1 MYERRICRDL
11 IFGRIF
17 QSLETKS
24 AMNKTMSRLLL
35 LATVAV
41 TLIGG
46 LFQSA
51 LIGAD
56 QFRDPLSGKS
66 VAARRS
72 RATDQPTLLSVSLTP
87 DKGSPTQT
95 TGDVFVL
102 SIGLKLPDDGYT
114 YSTNP
119 DFPGPTRIILDKSLS
134 GVEPVEESFVA
145 DHDPETEFSNEFN
158 QNIEKFKSSVVWS
171 RRFRL
176 LPGVKVEEIRIAGRV
191 KYQICDA
198 RHCTPHDESFAATT
212 TAPAQVVL
220 TANAH
225 ELAAKA
231 SSVASSS
238 SKPELPKMSADGPI
252 AATGPKPFEIEVI
265 PPRGKGVDPVKAKFR
280 LAPENAKPGEAIT
293 LTITMQLE
301 PGWHT
306 FALDQDPDSVGK
318 PTSIELL
325 ATDGL
330 KLADEAFSPTLP
342 PEIETIDGGKQ
353 QRIHHKEISWSRQYT
368 VENPEFGVRGELRY
382 QICRDG
388 QCRPLKKVP
397 FELGAIKPEPVT
409 VPEVNPEV
417 VVETPGDT
425 GGFEEILPAFK
436 GKQFQPIEI
445 QQSQGEVKENK
456 QEDGLAL
463 YLLYAFLG
471 GLILNVMPCVL
482 PVIAIKVLSF
492 VQQAGESR
500 RRILLLNLLYSAG
513 VVVVFLMLASL
524 AVFAK
529 FGWGN
534 LFQKPEFQLVMSLM
548 VFAMGLSLLGVFEI
562 PVPGMIGSAASH
574 QHQEGLT
581 GAFLTGMFATLM
593 ATPCSGPF
601 LGVTLGW
608 SVKQPAHITYL
619 VWSVMGIGMSFPYLL
634 LGVFPGW
641 VKFIPRPGNW
651 MVTFKQVCGFLLLGT
666 VLFLMDSMKPEAV
679 FSLLILL
686 LVVGFS
692 LWMIGNLYNINS
704 PSSRKWNIRFFATLL
719 PAVTCWWLFTASL
732 QLPWK
737 PFTGPTVQ
745 QELLRGR
752 TVLIDFTA
760 KWCLAC
766 KANEKWALNTPDT
779 LELVKQH
786 DVLTLKAD
794 WTDESP
800 EIERWLQTFGSISI
814 PLTVIFPGNDP
825 TKPIVIRDSFTKK
838 TLLQHLGQ
846 AVEVKAA
853 NKATVTQ
860 R

>member
-1 MYERRICRDL
+1 
-11 IFGRIF
+11 
-17 QSLETKS
+17 
-24 AMNKTMSRLLL
+24 MNKTMLRLLL
-35 LATVAV
+35 LAMVAV
-41 TLIGG
+41 MLIGG
-46 LFQSA
+46 SFRSA

-66 VAARRS
+66 LATKRS
-72 RATDQPTLLSVSLTP
+72 NALAQPTLLSVSLAP
-87 DKGSPTQT
+87 DKGSATQQA
-95 TGDVFVL
+95 GEVFVL

-119 DFPGPTRIILDKSLS
+119 DFPGPTRIILDKSLA
-134 GVEPVEESFVA
+134 GVELVETAFVA
-145 DHDPETEFSNEFN
+145 DHEPETEFSTEFN

-176 LPGVKVEEIRIAGRV
+176 LPGAKPENVRIAGRV

-212 TAPAQVVL
+212 NAPARVVL
-220 TANAH
+220 TANAQ

-231 SSVASSS
+231 PPASSS
-238 SKPELPKMSADGPI
+238 DKPDAPKASPDEHTT
-252 AATGPKPFEIEVI
+252 ATSPKPFEIEVI
-265 PPRGKGVDPVKAKFR
+265 PQRGKGVDPVKAKFR

-306 FALDQDPDSVGK
+306 FALDHDPKNVGN
-318 PTSIELL
+318 PTVIELL
-325 ATDGL
+325 ASDGL
-330 KLADEAFSPTLP
+330 KPADDVFSPTLA
-342 PEIETIDGGKQ
+342 PEIENIDGGKQ

-388 QCRPLKKVP
+388 QCRPTKKVP
-397 FELGAIKPEPVT
+397 FELGAVKPEPTVGPAVT
-409 VPEVNPEV
+409 PEIAVQPSSEAI
-417 VVETPGDT
+417 
-425 GGFEEILPAFK
+425 GFEEILPAFK
-436 GKQFQPIEI
+436 GKQFQPIEV
-445 QQSQGEVKENK
+445 QQNQGEVKAGK
-456 QEDGLAL
+456 QEDSLAL
-463 YLLYAFLG
+463 FLLYAFLG

-482 PVIAIKVLSF
+482 PIIAIKVLSF

-500 RRILLLNLLYSAG
+500 RRILFLNLMYSAG
-513 VVVVFLMLASL
+513 VIVVFLMLASL

-529 FGWGN
+529 FGWGG

-608 SVKQPAHITYL
+608 SVKQPPHITYL
-619 VWSVMGIGMSFPYLL
+619 VWTVMGIGMSFPYLL

-666 VLFLMDSMKPEAV
+666 VLFLMNSMKPETI
-679 FSLLILL
+679 FPLLILL

-704 PSSRKWNIRFFATLL
+704 PSPHKWKVRFFATLL
-719 PAVTCWWLFTASL
+719 PAVTCWWMVTPSL

-737 PFTGPTVQ
+737 PFAGQTVQ
-745 QELLRGR
+745 QELLNGR

-760 KWCLAC
+760 EWCLAC
-766 KANEKWALNTPDT
+766 KVNEKLALNTSDT
-779 LELVKQH
+779 LALINQH
-786 DVLTLKAD
+786 DVFAQ
-794 WTDESP
+794 S
-800 EIERWLQTFGSISI
+800 
-814 PLTVIFPGNDP
+814 
-825 TKPIVIRDSFTKK
+825 
-838 TLLQHLGQ
+838 
-846 AVEVKAA
+846 
-853 NKATVTQ
+853 
-860 R
+860 

>member
-1 MYERRICRDL
+1 
-11 IFGRIF
+11 
-17 QSLETKS
+17 
-24 AMNKTMSRLLL
+24 MNKTMPRLLL
-35 LATVAV
+35 LATVVV
-41 TLIGG
+41 TLICG
-46 LFQSA
+46 LFRSESF
-51 LIGAD
+51 GD
-56 QFRDPLSGKS
+56 EQFRDPISGKS
-66 VAARRS
+66 LATKRTGRS
-72 RATDQPTLLSVSLTP
+72 EQPTLLSVSLTP
-87 DKGSPTQT
+87 DKGPPTQKA
-95 TGDVFVL
+95 GEVFVL

-119 DFPGPTRIILDKSLS
+119 DFPGPTRIILEKFLA
-134 GVEPVEESFVA
+134 GVEPVEAAFVA
-145 DHDPETEFSNEFN
+145 DHDPETEFSTEFN
-158 QNIEKFKSSVVWS
+158 QNIEKFKASVVWS

-176 LPGVKVEEIRIAGRV
+176 LPGAKPEDVRISGRV

-198 RHCTPHDESFAATT
+198 RHCTPHDESFAATINF
-212 TAPAQVVL
+212 PARVVL
-220 TANAH
+220 TTNAH
-225 ELAAKA
+225 ELAVKQTPLH
-231 SSVASSS
+231 SSQDKLEATKTSTN
-238 SKPELPKMSADGPI
+238 GPTT
-252 AATGPKPFEIEVI
+252 ATGSKPFEIEVI
-265 PPRGKGVDPVKAKFR
+265 PQRGKSADPVKVRFR

-306 FALDQDPDSVGK
+306 FALDHDSKNIGN
-318 PTSIELL
+318 PTAIDLL

-330 KLADEAFSPTLP
+330 KPADDAFSPTLA
-342 PEIETIDGGKQ
+342 PEIEQIDGGKQ

-368 VENPEFGVRGELRY
+368 VETSEFGVRGELRY

-388 QCRPLKKVP
+388 QCRPTKKVP
-397 FELGAIKPEPVT
+397 FELGAVKAEAAIGSV
-409 VPEVNPEV
+409 VNPESA
-417 VVETPGDT
+417 VEPSGDLI
-425 GGFEEILPAFK
+425 GFDEILPAFK
-436 GKQFQPIEI
+436 GKQFQPIEV
-445 QQSQGEVKENK
+445 QQKQGDVKAGK

-500 RRILLLNLLYSAG
+500 RRILFLNLMYSAG
-513 VVVVFLMLASL
+513 VIVVFLLLASL

-529 FGWGN
+529 YGWGN
-534 LFQKPEFQLVMSLM
+534 LFQKPEFQLAMSLI

-562 PVPGMIGSAASH
+562 PVPGMIGSAASQ

-608 SVKQPAHITYL
+608 SVKQAPHITYL
-619 VWSVMGIGMSFPYLL
+619 VWTVMGIGMSFPYLL
-634 LGVFPGW
+634 LGFFPGW

-666 VLFLMDSMKPEAV
+666 VLFLMNSMKPETI
-679 FSLLILL
+679 FPLLILL
-686 LVVGFS
+686 LVVGFA

-704 PSSRKWNIRFFATLL
+704 PSSRKWKVRFFATLL
-719 PAVTCWWLFTASL
+719 PAITCWWMLAPSL

-760 KWCLAC
+760 EWCLAC
-766 KANEKWALNTPDT
+766 KVNEKLALNTTDT
-779 LELVKQH
+779 LAIINQH
-786 DVLTLKAD
+786 DVVTLKAD
-794 WTDESP
+794 WTDDSP
-800 EIERWLQTFGSISI
+800 EITRWLKAFDSVSV

-825 TKPIVIRDSFTKK
+825 TKPIVIRDSYSKK
-838 TLLQHLGQ
+838 TLLQTLGQ

-853 NKATVTQ
+853 GQASVTH

>member
-1 MYERRICRDL
+1 MRVRILDYAEF
-11 IFGRIF
+11 I
-17 QSLETKS
+17 SLKTKS
-24 AMNKTMSRLLL
+24 AMNKTMLRFLL
-35 LATVAV
+35 LAITAV
-41 TLIGG
+41 TLIDGP
-46 LFQSA
+46 LRSA
-51 LIGAD
+51 LKSAE

-66 VAARRS
+66 LATKRS
-72 RATDQPTLLSVSLTP
+72 GALAQPTLLNVTLNPIKEGTTP
-87 DKGSPTQT
+87 QAGE
-95 TGDVFVL
+95 VVVL

-119 DFPGPTRIILDKSLS
+119 DFPGPTRIILDKSLI
-134 GVEPVEESFVA
+134 GVEPADEAFAA
-145 DHDPETEFSNEFN
+145 DHPPQVEFSTEFN
-158 QNIEKFKSSVVWS
+158 QNIEKFKSNVVWS

-176 LPGVKVEEIRIAGRV
+176 LPGAKPEEIRIAGRV

-198 RHCTPHDESFAATT
+198 RHCTPHDESFAATWN
-212 TAPAQVVL
+212 APSKVVL

-225 ELAAKA
+225 ELTAK
-231 SSVASSS
+231 VPSSS
-238 SKPELPKMSADGPI
+238 SSSTQLDATKPGTSG
-252 AATGPKPFEIEVI
+252 ATKASGPKPFEIEVI
-265 PPRGKGVDPVKAKFR
+265 PAGGKGITPVKAKFR
-280 LAPENAKPGEAIT
+280 LAPDKAKLGEAVT

-306 FALDQDPDSVGK
+306 FALDQDSKSVGK
-318 PTSIELL
+318 PTVIELL

-330 KLADEAFSPTLP
+330 KVADDAFSPTLP
-342 PEIETIDGGKQ
+342 PEIEAIDGGLQ

-368 VENPEFGVRGELRY
+368 VENPEYGVRGELRY
-382 QICRDG
+382 QICREG
-388 QCRPLKKVP
+388 QCHPLKKVP
-397 FELGAIKPEPVT
+397 FELGAVKPEPT
-409 VPEVNPEV
+409 VGPEEAPSV
-417 VVETPGDT
+417 VAQPPGE
-425 GGFEEILPAFK
+425 GVGFEGILPAFK

-445 QQSQGEVKENK
+445 QHGPEEANAKK
-456 QEDGLAL
+456 QDDGLAL

-500 RRILLLNLLYSAG
+500 SRILMLNLMYSAG
-513 VVVVFLMLASL
+513 VVVVFLLLASL

-529 FGWGN
+529 FGWGG
-534 LFQKPEFQLVMSLM
+534 LFQRPEFQLVMSLM

-562 PVPGMIGSAASH
+562 PVPGMIGSAASQ

-619 VWSVMGIGMSFPYLL
+619 VWTIMGIGMSFPYLL
-634 LGVFPGW
+634 LGLFPGW

-666 VLFLMDSMKPEAV
+666 VLFLMSTMKAETILP
-679 FSLLILL
+679 LLILL
-686 LVVGFS
+686 LVCGFS

-704 PSSRKWNIRFFATLL
+704 PSSRKWTTRFFATLF
-719 PAVTCWWLFTASL
+719 PAITCWWMITPTL

-737 PFTGPTVQ
+737 PFAGPTVQ
-745 QELLRGR
+745 QELLNGR

-760 KWCLAC
+760 EWCLAC
-766 KANEKWALNTPDT
+766 KVNEKLALNTSDT
-779 LELVKQH
+779 LALVKEH
-786 DVLTLKAD
+786 GVVTLKAD

-800 EIERWLQTFGSISI
+800 EIKRWLDTFDSISV

-825 TKPIVIRDSFTKK
+825 TKPIIIRDSYTKK
-838 TLLQHLGQ
+838 TLLQQLGQ

-853 NKATVTQ
+853 NQPALTQ